1 MDQNRGRG
9 YVGTL
14 TSGNVNNEKREKMPG
29 VVGLHRLSGPPELLI
44 SLRIQSSR
52 IGCVNDGASPLIPD
66 TITQIGYS
74 KGVGS

>member
-44 SLRIQSSR
+44 SLRIQSFR
-52 IGCVNDGASPLIPD
+52 NDCVNDGASPLIPD
-66 TITQIGYS
+66 TFPKLGIP
-74 KGVGS
+74 KV